1 MKTVYIPKGETVH
14 YESLAT
20 EHLVVHGRLH
30 VTYGVKAQSITGSG
44 VIDAGSINADIE
56 SSLSGM
62 RTAKAFANEDVAPEV
77 CASESA
83 AVSCFLSAAYVET
96 GKLTAAISEVDEVVA
111 QEVVNLTPKKRTLFG
126 TLFAS
131 MLRSFWMALTVP
143 GQKAEVLDAEFVPA
157 QEGHTET
164 VQSEGSAEFSASD
177 QSVPEVEEKQEE
189 TVDEE
194 LNRIVGLF
202 KLSREQGYTL
212 KLIPGTPEENAPV
225 FDFENE
231 RILRPAA

>member
-1 MKTVYIPKGETVH
+1 
-14 YESLAT
+14 
-20 EHLVVHGRLH
+20 
-30 VTYGVKAQSITGSG
+30 
-44 VIDAGSINADIE
+44 
-56 SSLSGM
+56 
-62 RTAKAFANEDVAPEV
+62 
-77 CASESA
+77 
-83 AVSCFLSAAYVET
+83 
-96 GKLTAAISEVDEVVA
+96 
-111 QEVVNLTPKKRTLFG
+111 
-126 TLFAS
+126 
-131 MLRSFWMALTVP
+131 MLRSFWTALTAP

-164 VQSEGSAEFSASD
+164 VQSEGSAEFSAPD
-177 QSVPEVEEKQEE
+177 QSVPEVEGKQEDV
-189 TVDEE
+189 VDEE